1 MARASKERLDC
12 ELLSTAEVNLGFKR
26 CPKGNSLGETIANNK
41 KAFHDYYI
49 EEKFEAGIVLKGSEI
64 KAIRA
69 GRVNLKDSFIRIDNG
84 EAVLFNAH
92 IGLLETTHHYYRHEE
107 RGARKLLLHK
117 KEILKLERSVQR
129 DGLTIVPLSM
139 YYNHKNIV
147 KIEIGIAKGK
157 QLHDKRQDLK
167 EKDMKRDIDRAM
179 KEQ

>member
-1 MARASKERLDC
+1 
-12 ELLSTAEVNLGFKR
+12 
-26 CPKGNSLGETIANNK
+26 LGETIANNK

-117 KEILKLERSVQR
+117 KEIIKLERAVQR

-139 YYNHKNIV
+139 YYNQKNIV

-179 KEQ
+179 KEH